1 MSLGS
6 KIFVPN
12 RCLGYV
18 SNHIPLQVRYIKNR
32 KENLIVT
39 CVGKSFHTYGISHFG
54 LLSVSGLHP
63 SDITCMSSDAYHI
76 YTACDTSI
84 YAWRRGTELKH
95 TYNKHNSPVHL
106 LLPFAAHL
114 ISIDIENNL
123 YIWDI
128 KNETLFLELK
138 FSIEDFQV
146 TTILHPSTYI
156 NKILLG
162 SEQGSMQLWNI
173 NTAKLIYSFK
183 GWNSPITCLEQ
194 APALDVVAVGLQ
206 NGKIILHNLK
216 YDETIMDFT
225 QDWGTVTSISFRTDN
240 HPIMASGSAT
250 GHIVFWNLEEQRVA
264 SQLLNAHGNA
274 VAGMICLPNEPLVV
288 TSSSDNTLKLWIFD
302 MSDGGAR
309 LLRIREGHS
318 APPSFIRFHGSN
330 GHNIL
335 SAASDSTLR
344 IFNTQTEQFN
354 KSLGK
359 ASYNRKAT
367 KRRGRGNYDPLIM
380 PPITQF
386 TSEVT
391 REKEWDNI
399 AAIHSGLSIVTSWS
413 YDKLKMGDL
422 KLHPERLHKKKNL
435 SKSTVSASSICL
447 THCGNFVLVG
457 YTDGFIDRFNI
468 QSGLWRD
475 GYGTPKAHE
484 GCVRGIATDSLNQ
497 ITISGGSDA
506 KIQFWKF
513 KNKGSLPLTTLSLAE
528 SASFFRTHQ
537 ESSMLAVALEDF
549 TVVIVD
555 IDTRCIVRQF
565 EGHSAQITDAT
576 FSVDSRWL
584 ITSAIDCTIRVWNI
598 PSSQLVDQ
606 FKTESAC
613 TSLSMSPTGEALAT
627 THVNYLGIFL
637 WCNRTLYSKITLK
650 ALSPTDE
657 PSLISLPEI
666 STTTEEVHLNV
677 KVEDFEF
684 VSPEQ
689 ISLELVTM
697 SGLAS
702 SRWLHLL
709 DINII
714 KKKNKPNAP
723 ATAPKVAPFFLPT
736 VASLEFQFDL
746 SSHKENTESKF
757 LVPENL
763 LSLSPFGNSLNAT
776 ITTNNFQPVIDKLK
790 TMGPS
795 LIELEIKSLNPQD
808 GGSIPVMLQFLKL
821 IEFMLLSN
829 QDFELAH
836 AYLGVFLKEHARLIA
851 SEDVLKEYLPN
862 IKICLN
868 STWNRLQKKLFYNLC
883 IVENLKTM

>member
-6 KIFVPN
+6 KIFIPN

-39 CVGKSFHTYGISHFG
+39 CVGKSFHTYGVSHFG

-76 YTACDTSI
+76 YTACGTTI

-95 TYNKHNSPVHL
+95 TYNKHSCAVHI

-114 ISIDIENNL
+114 ISIDVENKL

-128 KNETLFLELK
+128 KEETIFLELQ
-138 FSIEDFQV
+138 FSVDDFQI

-156 NKILLG
+156 NKVLLG
-162 SEQGSMQLWNI
+162 SEQGSLQLWNI

-183 GWNSPITCLEQ
+183 GWNSPVTCLEQ

-206 NGKIILHNLK
+206 NGKIMLHNLK

-240 HPIMASGSAT
+240 HPIMATGSVT
-250 GHIVFWNLEEQRVA
+250 GHIVFWNLEERRVA

-288 TSSSDNTLKLWIFD
+288 TSSCDNTLKLWIFD
-302 MSDGGAR
+302 MTDGGAR

-359 ASYNRKAT
+359 ASYNRKAS
-367 KRRGRGNYDPLIM
+367 KKRGRGNYDPLIM

-399 AAIHSGLSIVTSWS
+399 AAIHSGLSIITSWS

-422 KLHPERLHKKKNL
+422 KLQPERLHKKKNL
-435 SKSTVSASSICL
+435 SKSSVSATSICL

-475 GYGTPKAHE
+475 SYGTPNAHE
-484 GCVRGIATDSLNQ
+484 GCVRGITTDSLNQ

-513 KNKGSLPLTTLSLAE
+513 KNKGSMAVSVLSLSE
-528 SASFFRTHQ
+528 PVSFFRTHQ

-549 TVVIVD
+549 TVLIVD
-555 IDTRCIVRQF
+555 TDTRAIVRQF
-565 EGHSAQITDAT
+565 DGHTAQVTDAT
-576 FSVDSRWL
+576 FSIDSRWL
-584 ITSAIDCTIRVWNI
+584 ITAAIDCTVRVWDV

-637 WCNRTLYSKITLK
+637 WSNRTLYSKVSLK

-657 PSLISLPEI
+657 PALISLPEV
-666 STTTEEVHLNV
+666 STFTEVLKAEEV
-677 KVEDFEF
+677 DSDEF
-684 VSPEQ
+684 ISPEQ
-689 ISLELVTM
+689 ISLELVTI
-697 SGLAS
+697 SGLSS
-702 SRWLHLL
+702 SRWLNLL

-714 KKKNKPNAP
+714 KKKNKPIAP
-723 ATAPKVAPFFLPT
+723 PTAPKAAPFFLPT
-736 VASLEFQFDL
+736 VASLEFKFDL
-746 SSHKENTESKF
+746 THQNDNAASKF
-757 LVPENL
+757 LVPESL
-763 LSLSPFGNSLNAT
+763 LSLSPFGKILNTTAT
-776 ITTNNFQPVIDKLK
+776 TDDFNPVIEKLK

-795 LIELEIKSLNPQD
+795 LIELEIKSLHPQD
-808 GGSIPVMLQFLKL
+808 GGSITVMLQFLKL
-821 IEFMLLSN
+821 IEFMLKSN
-829 QDFELAH
+829 QNFELAH
-836 AYLGVFLKEHARLIA
+836 AYLGVFLKEHARFIA
-851 SEDVLKEYLPN
+851 SEEILREYLKN
-862 IKICLN
+862 VKICLS
-868 STWNRLQKKLFYNLC
+868 STWNRIQKKLFYNLC
-883 IVENLKTM
+883 VVENLKTM